1 MLPLSSQNI
10 QSMKLSTILF
20 LSSICLLFVGCKADG
35 SDVETS
41 SVAPSVT
48 PPATSAP
55 AGAAPADT
63 EGYVPAGYQL
73 VWSDEFNEGTMP
85 SDKNWGY
92 QSGGHGWT
100 AKELQHYQEADPDN
114 VGVADGLLRITA
126 LAEKTKRNAFTST
139 RLVSKGKAMFEEGY
153 FEVRAK
159 FPPGEGIRSAFW
171 MVGDTVSK
179 VGWPNAGEIDLVEHY
194 GKFPTVVGCAVQT
207 PLNYW
212 SKKTQLGGS
221 KIVKTAESEFHVYGC
236 LWTKEKLTFTVD
248 GEVYWTYD
256 AVSLTGKLSYPF
268 KWPFYMIANVS
279 VGGIRGPG
287 GALSPDIFPASMYI
301 DYVRVYQR

>member
-1 MLPLSSQNI
+1 
-10 QSMKLSTILF
+10 MKLSTILF
-20 LSSICLLFVGCKADG
+20 LSSICCLLLVGCKADG
-35 SDVETS
+35 SDVDASPATPSTS
-41 SVAPSVT
+41 SSATAASTSVT
-48 PPATSAP
+48 PADTKGYAP
-55 AGAAPADT
+55 AG
-63 EGYVPAGYQL
+63 YSL

-85 SDKNWGY
+85 SEKNWGY

-100 AKELQHYQEADPDN
+100 AKELQLYQDADPDN

-126 LAEKTKRNAFTST
+126 LVEKTKRNAFTST

-159 FPPGEGIRSAFW
+159 FPSGEGMRSAFW

-179 VGWPNAGEIDLVEHY
+179 IGWPKAGEIDLVEHY

-212 SKKTQLGGS
+212 SKKSQLGGS
-221 KIVKTAESEFHVYGC
+221 KIVKTAESDFHVYGC
-236 LWTKEKLTFTVD
+236 LWTPERLEFSVD

-256 AVSLTGKLSYPF
+256 AVSLTGGLSYPF
-268 KWPFYMIANVS
+268 KWPFYMVANVS
-279 VGGIRGPG
+279 VGGVRGPG
-287 GALSPDIFPASMYI
+287 GELKPENFPASMYI
-301 DYVRVYQR
+301 DYVRVFQK

>member
-1 MLPLSSQNI
+1 
-10 QSMKLSTILF
+10 MKIRTILF
-20 LSSICLLFVGCKADG
+20 LSSICCLLLVGCKADG
-35 SDVETS
+35 SDAEVTS
-41 SVAPSVT
+41 PGPSPTTST
-48 PPATSAP
+48 PPTASTST
-55 AGAAPADT
+55 PADT
-63 EGYVPAGYQL
+63 KGYVPAGYQL
-73 VWSDEFNEGTMP
+73 AWSDEFNEGTMP
-85 SDKNWGY
+85 SDENWSY

-100 AKELQHYQEADPDN
+100 AKELQLYQDADPDN

-126 LAEKTKRNAFTST
+126 LVEKTQRNAFTST

-159 FPPGEGIRSAFW
+159 FPAGEGMRSSFW

-179 VGWPNAGEIDLVEHY
+179 VGWPKAGEIDLVEHY
-194 GKFPTVVGCAVQT
+194 GKFPTVIGAAVQT

-221 KIVKTAESEFHVYGC
+221 KIIKTAESEFHVYGC
-236 LWTKEKLTFTVD
+236 LWTAEKLQFSVD

-256 AVSLTGKLSYPF
+256 AVSLTGQLSYPF
-268 KWPFYMIANVS
+268 KWPFYMVANLA

-287 GALSPDIFPASMYI
+287 GKLNPDDFPANMYI
-301 DYVRVYQR
+301 DYVRVYQK